1 MKAST
6 LITGVASIAIIL
18 AAAAFIVV
26 FRYSTTRHLSKDFK
40 AAPAYVYQP
49 GDAVIL
55 KPGKIFGII
64 LDADTNWVSVC
75 VPDASGGIKTQLVS
89 PLILERYSRW

>member
-6 LITGVASIAIIL
+6 IITGVAVIAIIL
-18 AAAAFIVV
+18 VSAAFVVV
-26 FRYSTTRHLSKDFK
+26 FRYSATRHLSKNFK
-40 AAPAYVYQP
+40 TAPAYVYQP

-55 KPGKIFGII
+55 KPGKIGGIV

-75 VPDASGGIKTQLVS
+75 VPDTSGGVKTQMVS
-89 PLILERYSRW
+89 PLILEH